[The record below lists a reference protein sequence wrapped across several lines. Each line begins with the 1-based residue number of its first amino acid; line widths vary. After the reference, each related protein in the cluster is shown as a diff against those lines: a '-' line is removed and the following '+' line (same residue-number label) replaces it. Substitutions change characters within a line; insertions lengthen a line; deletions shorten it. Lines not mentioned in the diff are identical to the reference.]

1 MAFPAAERKAG
12 MGCEFDFEKGNTMRR
27 ELAVYRSG
35 RYVSNW
41 PTVFLLG
48 LITGLVGGIFYAAMR
63 YMLSGQFSFISILF
77 AIALGI
83 GFFAGMSLRKC
94 YMLQPEY
101 ASGNRRSRL

>member
-1 MAFPAAERKAG
+1 
-12 MGCEFDFEKGNTMRR
+12 MRR

-41 PTVFLLG
+41 PAVFLLG
-48 LITGLVGGIFYAAMR
+48 LIIGLVFGMLYAAIR
-63 YMLSGQFSFISILF
+63 YMMSGRFSFITILF

-83 GFFAGMSLRKC
+83 GFFAVLSLRKC

-101 ASGNRRSRL
+101 SSGNRR

>member
-1 MAFPAAERKAG
+1 
-12 MGCEFDFEKGNTMRR
+12 MRR

-48 LITGLVGGIFYAAMR
+48 LITGLIVGIPYAAIR
-63 YMLSGQFSFISILF
+63 YMMSGQFSFITILF
-77 AIALGI
+77 AVALGI

-101 ASGNRRSRL
+101 SSGNRRWRP